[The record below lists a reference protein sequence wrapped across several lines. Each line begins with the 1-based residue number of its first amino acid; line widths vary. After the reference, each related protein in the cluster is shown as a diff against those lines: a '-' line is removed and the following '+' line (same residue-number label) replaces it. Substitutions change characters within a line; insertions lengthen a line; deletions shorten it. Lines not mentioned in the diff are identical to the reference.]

1 MKRIRNYATSYKFN
15 GKELDEETGL
25 YYYGARYLHPKY
37 AMWLSTDP
45 MELKYPN
52 GKPHNKFSEY
62 KFIQIN
68 QYILSSY
75 EKAQISKYKNGVV
88 TYYGHKYSIPASVF
102 TNSSNLDPH
111 RGFYY
116 KTGNKEQYGIE
127 ATGVAGRT
135 FFWRLKL

>member
-1 MKRIRNYATSYKFN
+1 MTNRPKKGNMLYEKTARKHKNNIFEDKTSEVKYRWDGTDFIAW
-15 GKELDEETGL
+15 GL
-25 YYYGARYLHPKY
+25 K
-37 AMWLSTDP
+37 S
-45 MELKYPN
+45 PN

-102 TNSSNLDPH
+102 TNSSNMDPH

-135 FFWRLKL
+135 IFWRLKL